1 MAATKT
7 LTAVDN
13 LLLRLIPNWTQQVQ
27 DGDTTKTQ
35 FTQWALKMTG
45 VATDNAGTKETGCEV
60 TTFGSWQDTP
70 YTPKQL
76 YDFLVAANTMNTVVA
91 NATKTFY
98 QNMINKDLNT

>member
-60 TTFGSWQDTP
+60 TMFGSWQDTP
-70 YTPKQL
+70 YTPP
-76 YDFLVAANTMNTVVA
+76 
-91 NATKTFY
+91 KTTIRFSCCCQHHEHRGCKCY
-98 QNMINKDLNT
+98 EDVLPKHD